1 MKYIKGIKI
10 PRVASLSAH
19 SATEFPASREVF
31 MKSQALFIVKLLIVS
46 AALSVAIKFVPIAI
60 APTTTNVLIAV
71 LLPTIVMTVTFL
83 VRYANI
89 SQQKT

>member
-1 MKYIKGIKI
+1 
-10 PRVASLSAH
+10 
-19 SATEFPASREVF
+19 

-46 AALSVAIKFVPIAI
+46 AVLSVAIKFVPIAI
-60 APTTTNVLIAV
+60 APTATNALIAV

-83 VRYANI
+83 FRYANI

>member
-1 MKYIKGIKI
+1 
-10 PRVASLSAH
+10 
-19 SATEFPASREVF
+19 

-46 AALSVAIKFVPIAI
+46 AALSVAIKEI
-60 APTTTNVLIAV
+60 APRLAIPATTTNVLIAV
-71 LLPTIVMTVTFL
+71 LLPTIVMAVTFL